1 MMSKVILVVLD
12 GLNCKSASI
21 NMGYLNALCKENLGK
36 FYSLECELPSMSHPL
51 YECLLTGVKPVL
63 SGIINN
69 KLSFS
74 KQTSI
79 FDLCKEQGLKAGG
92 AAYHWVFELY
102 NKKEFIP
109 SLHRHIEDENLTLP
123 YGHFYYEDDYLD
135 SHLFADG
142 EHLRNKYNLDFTF
155 IHSMNIDDAGHKFGS
170 HSIEYANK
178 TKKVDNLISEYL
190 PTWLEQ
196 GINVII
202 TSDHG
207 MTEGKSHGGLSE
219 DEILVPF
226 FTFGSAFSYENAKI
240 KQDEICGSVCEI
252 LGLKHD
258 KRYNDE
264 ILKARK

>member
-1 MMSKVILVVLD
+1 MSKVILVVLD

-36 FYSLECELPSMSHPL
+36 FYSLECELPSMSRPL

-63 SGIINN
+63 SEIINN

-142 EHLRNKYNLDFTF
+142 EHLRNKYNLDFTL
-155 IHSMNIDDAGHKFGS
+155 IHSMNIDDAGHKF
-170 HSIEYANK
+170 
-178 TKKVDNLISEYL
+178 
-190 PTWLEQ
+190 WL
-196 GINVII
+196 
-202 TSDHG
+202 T
-207 MTEGKSHGGLSE
+207 L
-219 DEILVPF
+219 
-226 FTFGSAFSYENAKI
+226 Y
-240 KQDEICGSVCEI
+240 
-252 LGLKHD
+252 
-258 KRYNDE
+258 
-264 ILKARK
+264 

>member
-1 MMSKVILVVLD
+1 
-12 GLNCKSASI
+12 
-21 NMGYLNALCKENLGK
+21 
-36 FYSLECELPSMSHPL
+36 
-51 YECLLTGVKPVL
+51 
-63 SGIINN
+63 
-69 KLSFS
+69 
-74 KQTSI
+74 
-79 FDLCKEQGLKAGG
+79 
-92 AAYHWVFELY
+92 
-102 NKKEFIP
+102 
-109 SLHRHIEDENLTLP
+109 
-123 YGHFYYEDDYLD
+123 
-135 SHLFADG
+135 
-142 EHLRNKYNLDFTF
+142 
-155 IHSMNIDDAGHKFGS
+155 MNIDDAGHKFDS

-178 TKKVDNLISEYL
+178 TKKVDVLISEYL

>member
-1 MMSKVILVVLD
+1 M
-12 GLNCKSASI
+12 
-21 NMGYLNALCKENLGK
+21 
-36 FYSLECELPSMSHPL
+36 
-51 YECLLTGVKPVL
+51 
-63 SGIINN
+63 
-69 KLSFS
+69 
-74 KQTSI
+74 
-79 FDLCKEQGLKAGG
+79 
-92 AAYHWVFELY
+92 
-102 NKKEFIP
+102 
-109 SLHRHIEDENLTLP
+109 HRHIEDENLTLP

-142 EHLRNKYNLDFTF
+142 EHLRNKYNLDFTL

-178 TKKVDNLISEYL
+178 TKKVDVLISEYL